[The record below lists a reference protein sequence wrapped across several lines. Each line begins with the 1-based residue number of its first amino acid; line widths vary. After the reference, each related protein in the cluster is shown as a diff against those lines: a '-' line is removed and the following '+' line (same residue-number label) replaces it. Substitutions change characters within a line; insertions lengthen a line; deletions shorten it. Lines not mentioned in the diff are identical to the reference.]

1 MDFLDGGRDRFGE
14 AVDDVEPGN
23 PAQLCHGAG
32 PPFCRVFHEL
42 LVLAFQF
49 FRLAFD
55 AGFDRCQLLEVHG
68 VSFVFDEYP
77 VLAHHGDLVSDA
89 PVGRDSGR
97 RIVLQPGTLLSVEHV
112 VGAADQCLV
121 EPQLA
126 EPPGER
132 WFLLQVAGC
141 YGVHRILLYL
151 LTVVPT

>member
-14 AVDDVEPGN
+14 AVGDVEPGN
-23 PAQLCHGAG
+23 PAQLFHGAG

-49 FRLAFD
+49 FHPVVG
-55 AGFDRCQLLEVHG
+55 AGFDLCQLLGVHG

-77 VLAHHGDLVSDA
+77 ELVHHGDLASDA

-97 RIVLQPGTLLSVEHV
+97 HIVLQAGSLLSVEHV
-112 VGAADQCLV
+112 VGAADQRLV

-141 YGVHRILLYL
+141 YGGHQILLYQ
-151 LTVVPT
+151 

>member
-1 MDFLDGGRDRFGE
+1 MGFLDGGRDRFGE

-23 PAQLCHGAG
+23 PAQLFQGGG
-32 PPFCRVFHEL
+32 PPFFRVFHEL
-42 LVLAFQF
+42 LALAFQF

-55 AGFDRCQLLEVHG
+55 AGFDRRQLLVVHG

-77 VLAHHGDLVSDA
+77 ALVHHGDLVSDV

-97 RIVLQPGTLLSVEHV
+97 HVVLQPGILLSVEPV
-112 VGAADQCLV
+112 VGAADQRLA

-141 YGVHRILLYL
+141 YGVHQILLYQ
-151 LTVVPT
+151 